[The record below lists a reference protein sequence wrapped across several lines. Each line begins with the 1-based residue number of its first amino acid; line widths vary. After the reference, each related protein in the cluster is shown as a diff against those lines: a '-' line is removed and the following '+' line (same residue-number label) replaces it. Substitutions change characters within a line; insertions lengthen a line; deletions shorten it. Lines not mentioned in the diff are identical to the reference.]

1 MEEILKNKIILYI
14 FQMHFCITMW
24 NAYIATMNEKIVFS
38 IGEDEFPV
46 WEWVRLTI
54 PNPRRQGIGFFVHPK
69 QISYSP

>member
-38 IGEDEFPV
+38 TGEDEFPV
-46 WEWVRLTI
+46 LEWVSLTML
-54 PNPRRQGIGFFVHPK
+54 NKWGHGIGFLIHPK
-69 QISYSP
+69 QS